1 MADLSQYFES
11 ESRSKVPDTLTAR
24 VEKTWY
30 YSIFEAKCSEGRIG
44 SCPRFYWYIEISYS
58 FFPVTV

>member
-44 SCPRFYWYIEISYS
+44 SCPRFYWYIEIS
-58 FFPVTV
+58 